1 VTADPFDVLVVLVGS
16 VVLLAGL
23 PLIYTVRRTSLTLLL
38 LYVHIATVL
47 TFGGIMG
54 AVFIVPLH
62 DDVVLLGGQLAYG
75 GFMFTALLT
84 VIVGRDVLVLRNVIV
99 LTVAVNLVKFV
110 FLHLAHFALTTDG
123 MVNPF
128 DIAPEVVDQSIR
140 IVLLGGLLNLAELIL
155 LLALLEWA
163 KLRVPVW
170 AMRPLYVA
178 AYVGIVILDG
188 VLFPVLVLS
197 PSEGLGDAI
206 AAGVQ
211 AKAVLALM
219 FGIPLALFVLLNGKQ
234 LQGFEETPLRM
245 SYLVT
250 TPQSNLV
257 NLVEQ
262 QEEQIARQ
270 QASLDL
276 TSARMGEA
284 RATVDSLLDSA
295 TSMVLVA
302 VDRGLQVTHFSAG
315 AESILGYEASHVV
328 GNEVQMLLDRAEVR
342 RQAAAVGRPDIDLD
356 SLLDVL
362 ATTRARNDWA
372 LRTISGEARTLSIS
386 VTPIGTDHGV
396 VGYVLAGEDVTER
409 LEATKALSASLE
421 REQQALAQLRSA
433 DRLRNQLVS
442 TVSHEL
448 STPITSINGYLE
460 MLLAGDGGLSS
471 GQQDAIERVLRNTG
485 RLRRLVE
492 DLRLIAEV
500 DTGWLSVDRVDLDLR
515 EVAES
520 CRERVEASVSTRDL
534 VLVWDMPERPVLVHG
549 DPDTLRE
556 VVLRLVGNAVKFT
569 PDGGRVA
576 VAVESGADRG
586 VLTVSDTGIGIPEE
600 DQRRMFGRFERG
612 TGAEERAIQG
622 AGLGLS
628 IVSTVVR
635 RHGGQIEVDSA
646 PGDGTTIRVVLPLA
660 EQSR

>member
-1 VTADPFDVLVVLVGS
+1 MTADPFDVLVVLVAS
-16 VVLLAGL
+16 AALLAGL
-23 PLIYTVRRTSLTLLL
+23 PLIYTLRRTSLTLLL
-38 LYVHIATVL
+38 LYVHTATVL

-54 AVFIVPLH
+54 AVFIVPLYG
-62 DDVVLLGGQLAYG
+62 DVILLGGQLAYG

-84 VIVGRDVLVLRNVIV
+84 VLVGRDVLVLRNVIV
-99 LTVAVNLVKFV
+99 LTVAVNVVKFV
-110 FLHLAHFALTTDG
+110 FLTVAHFALTTDG
-123 MVNPF
+123 MINPF
-128 DIAPEVVDQSIR
+128 DIAPAVVDQSIR
-140 IVLLGGLLNLAELIL
+140 IVLLGGLLNLGELIL

-163 KLRVPVW
+163 KVRTSVW

-197 PSEGLGDAI
+197 PADGLGTAI

-211 AKAVLALM
+211 AKAVLAFM
-219 FGIPLALFVLLNGKQ
+219 FGIPLALFVLFNGRQ

-250 TPQSNLV
+250 TPKSHLV
-257 NLVEQ
+257 NLMEQ

-284 RATVDSLLDSA
+284 RATVDTLLDSA
-295 TSMVLVA
+295 TNMVLVA
-302 VDRGLQVTHFSAG
+302 TDRALRVTHFSAG
-315 AESILGYEASHVV
+315 AESILGYQASQVV
-328 GNEVQMLLDRAEVR
+328 GNGVQMLLDRAEVR
-342 RQAAAVGRPDIDLD
+342 RQAAAVDRPDVDLR
-356 SLLDVL
+356 SLLDTL
-362 ATTRARNDWA
+362 ATTRARSDWA
-372 LRTISGEARTLSIS
+372 LRTASGEARTLSIS
-386 VTPIGTDHGV
+386 VTPIDTDHGV

-409 LEATKALSASLE
+409 LAATKALAASLE
-421 REQQALAQLRSA
+421 REQQSLAQLRSA

-460 MLLAGDGGLSS
+460 MLLAGSGGLSS
-471 GQQDAIERVLRNTG
+471 EQQDAIERVLRNTG

-500 DTGWLSVDRVDLDLR
+500 DTGGLAVDRVDLDLR

-534 VLVWDMPERPVLVHG
+534 MLEWDMAEQAVLVHG
-549 DPDTLRE
+549 DMDSLRE
-556 VVLRLVGNAVKFT
+556 VVLRLIDNAVKFT
-569 PDGGRVA
+569 PEGGRVG
-576 VAVESGADRG
+576 VAVRVEDCGG
-586 VLTVSDTGIGIPEE
+586 VLTVWDTGMGIPDE
-600 DQRRMFGRFERG
+600 DQHRMFGRFERG
-612 TGAEERAIQG
+612 AGAEEWAIQG

-635 RHGGQIEVDSA
+635 RHGGQIEVHSTVGA
-646 PGDGTTIRVVLPLA
+646 GTTIRVVLPVVGPT
-660 EQSR
+660 R